1 MTKLYRGPVRGVPE
15 GRRWWR
21 RRGGGQGGEGLA
33 GHGESRRCCGAA
45 GRRCLTT
52 VGRDRQVAAKTEE
65 SAVQQT
71 RRMPR
76 PFPTLAPRP
85 AGTRRGNKDA
95 TEGPQQQKGL
105 RRRCVAAKRGG
116 EDHRRSKATDT
127 AKPQQHGHSSSKV
140 ITATAGPRRQK
151 NERPIVYGRPLEF
164 VSKTV
169 GWDGTSPRP
178 APERRN
184 RRGAWSERHQEP
196 ADSQRTSS

>member
-1 MTKLYRGPVRGVPE
+1 MPAE
-15 GRRWWR
+15 AR
-21 RRGGGQGGEGLA
+21 RR
-33 GHGESRRCCGAA
+33 SRRGRVSGA
-45 GRRCLTT
+45 RR
-52 VGRDRQVAAKTEE
+52 VAAVLRSSRT
-65 SAVQQT
+65 AMFDDGWT
-71 RRMPR
+71 RPPGSGQDGGVRRPADETDAT
-76 PFPTLAPRP
+76 PFPDVSPAARHHPPRQQK
-85 AGTRRGNKDA
+85 GHRRSKANT

-127 AKPQQHGHSSSKV
+127 AKPQQHGHRSSKV

-169 GWDGTSPRP
+169 GWDGTSPHP

-184 RRGAWSERHQEP
+184 QRGAWSERHQEP

>member
-15 GRRWWR
+15 GLRRRWWR

-52 VGRDRQVAAKTEE
+52 VGRDRQGAAKTEE

-85 AGTRRGNKDA
+85 AGTRRSNKKA
-95 TEGPQQQKGL
+95 TAEAKPTPQKG
-105 RRRCVAAKRGG
+105 RSSRKAYAADAWQRKEGARATATKSTQQSH
-116 EDHRRSKATDT
+116 HR
-127 AKPQQHGHSSSKV
+127 SSKV
-140 ITATAGPRRQK
+140 ITAAAGPRRQK
-151 NERPIVYGRPLEF
+151 NERPIVYGRPL
-164 VSKTV
+164 
-169 GWDGTSPRP
+169 
-178 APERRN
+178 
-184 RRGAWSERHQEP
+184 
-196 ADSQRTSS
+196 